1 MPRRR
6 RNPYRRMLRHHPRNV
21 IPGSLFVLFVFLV
34 IASL

>member
-21 IPGSLFVLFVFLV
+21 IPGSLFTLFVIIVL
-34 IASL
+34 AAL